1 MSSRI
6 HDLWIHEIS
15 TEIPRAVKLFIS
27 QIKENNVV
35 RLTREFIE
43 NLYPEYKWIEYR
55 GWWNT
60 TLDIHSLAVFFDQ
73 VIVLLDPL
81 NESGFR
87 KKYGLGIDDFIE
99 LVRDNT
105 IIPILS
111 SQPEEYRYTFY
122 ERIIDALPQGRIG
135 WFHRL
140 TETMKSI
147 YTKLYNDVLVDT
159 KSVYEVF
166 LELFKNHGLP
176 EYLKKRGFNNVKYAS
191 MDIATRITDLVVLGY
206 RELVYRILKEEKNIN
221 KLVSAIVLAHHLL
234 AEPHID
240 SFGGIATYS
249 ETDLEIISQIKDTP
263 IGAFLYYLAYDIGV
277 RTHVYVPRKFNRK
290 YLDKYLESQDIKEL
304 KKKISE
310 ISEKIRQIRGND
322 VYYYV
327 RDVRVELMELSKNV
341 YDVTREI
348 MVKSLQK
355 TKRIATIVGIVLQ
368 TPFSYISMRQL
379 GVFSPLLNTIVSNI
393 PSIATYKL
401 IEDLARK
408 FWEERIIQLVPYNP
422 ILLHT
427 WQDYV
432 RSPHVQNASCTR

>member
-1 MSSRI
+1 M
-6 HDLWIHEIS
+6 
-15 TEIPRAVKLFIS
+15 
-27 QIKENNVV
+27 
-35 RLTREFIE
+35 
-43 NLYPEYKWIEYR
+43 
-55 GWWNT
+55 G
-60 TLDIHSLAVFFDQ
+60 
-73 VIVLLDPL
+73 
-81 NESGFR
+81 
-87 KKYGLGIDDFIE
+87 
-99 LVRDNT
+99 
-105 IIPILS
+105 
-111 SQPEEYRYTFY
+111 
-122 ERIIDALPQGRIG
+122 
-135 WFHRL
+135 
-140 TETMKSI
+140 
-147 YTKLYNDVLVDT
+147 
-159 KSVYEVF
+159 
-166 LELFKNHGLP
+166 
-176 EYLKKRGFNNVKYAS
+176 
-191 MDIATRITDLVVLGY
+191 
-206 RELVYRILKEEKNIN
+206 
-221 KLVSAIVLAHHLL
+221 
-234 AEPHID
+234 
-240 SFGGIATYS
+240 
-249 ETDLEIISQIKDTP
+249 
-263 IGAFLYYLAYDIGV
+263 
-277 RTHVYVPRKFNRK
+277 THVYVPRKFNRK